1 MKFQRLPTGIRMKE
15 NLAKIQAARG
25 KEVSDGKEPGNV
37 TSKAAERK
45 RKSGTSPVQFCHRR
59 FVGGNE

>member
-1 MKFQRLPTGIRMKE
+1 MKE

-25 KEVSDGKEPGNV
+25 KEVSDDKGPDDV

-45 RKSGTSPVQFCHRR
+45 RKSGASPVQFCHRR
-59 FVGGNE
+59 FVGGNEWNFLTDLL